1 MAQHI
6 SIRVPWHDNG
16 WNGTICLDPAGNNAC
31 LRLKNIYENRDD
43 AAECKLCGQCMENN
57 EEAVHCIGEGSA
69 FMSPKDLV
77 RTTIHPYKERNMGT
91 HSHFLPT
98 EIVYPAYSL
107 PSRPFAWMMK
117 SNFEIYAEHYGINVD
132 PSVEPSLAFNTNWIQ
147 EASNHRAIFDYFYGD
162 IIPDES
168 LCIAYA
174 KQVPFIEDY
183 KRVVVGMGHVKRV
196 VPAVEHKHTEDKPLV
211 L

>member
-16 WNGTICLDPAGNNAC
+16 WNGTICLDPSGNNAC

-77 RTTIHPYKERNMGT
+77 
-91 HSHFLPT
+91 
-98 EIVYPAYSL
+98 
-107 PSRPFAWMMK
+107 
-117 SNFEIYAEHYGINVD
+117 
-132 PSVEPSLAFNTNWIQ
+132 
-147 EASNHRAIFDYFYGD
+147 
-162 IIPDES
+162 
-168 LCIAYA
+168 
-174 KQVPFIEDY
+174 
-183 KRVVVGMGHVKRV
+183 
-196 VPAVEHKHTEDKPLV
+196 
-211 L
+211 